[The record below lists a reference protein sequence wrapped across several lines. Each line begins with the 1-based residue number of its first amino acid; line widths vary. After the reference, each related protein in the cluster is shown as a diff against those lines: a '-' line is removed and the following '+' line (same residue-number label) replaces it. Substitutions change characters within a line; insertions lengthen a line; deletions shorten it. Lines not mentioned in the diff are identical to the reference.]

1 MANAILVSDCI
12 ACAACEPECPN
23 GAISAADD
31 TFVIDPLLCD
41 ECAASGGDSACKT
54 VCPVEAIVAA

>member
-1 MANAILVSDCI
+1 MSNTIVASECI

-31 TFVIDPLLCD
+31 TFVIDPALCD
-41 ECAASGGDSACKT
+41 ECAANGGNSACIA
-54 VCPVEAIVAA
+54 VCPTDAIVAA